1 MKQTTNNKSSRP
13 DSCQRGWRLFSIT
26 AAYFSCSE
34 VLKPYLFKYLETAAY
49 DKRRAYHGTAMVC
62 LQNLRKTLR
71 YGGRKNVPS
80 IEEIT
85 AITAGR
91 NSKRQMYRLPGG
103 TERVINTK
111 STSVV
116 QDIIEEICG
125 VINVRSEQEMEEYSL
140 YCIVEGDTFTMPLAR
155 EEYILDVTTELQ
167 KNQQVYYLIFCRSVW
182 HYSMRL
188 DNALYIEI
196 VFNQIAP
203 DYLEGLL
210 LVMPGEQISQDCV
223 VSFFSSFLF
232 VLYLLRKL
240 FTTILSRFPP
250 SPQYDIAKVA
260 ALLHRAADLD
270 HMPTMKET
278 KYLLPKPAL
287 SVRDIKPPQW
297 VNLVQSSWKEVEHL
311 KPSQAKAQVLGKTF
325 FCRGVS
331 PPCWANA

>member
-1 MKQTTNNKSSRP
+1 
-13 DSCQRGWRLFSIT
+13 
-26 AAYFSCSE
+26 
-34 VLKPYLFKYLETAAY
+34 
-49 DKRRAYHGTAMVC
+49 MVC

-116 QDIIEEICG
+116 QDIIEEICA

-223 VSFFSSFLF
+223 VSFSLASH
-232 VLYLLRKL
+232 
-240 FTTILSRFPP
+240 
-250 SPQYDIAKVA
+250 
-260 ALLHRAADLD
+260 LHL
-270 HMPTMKET
+270 KQQ
-278 KYLLPKPAL
+278 L
-287 SVRDIKPPQW
+287 SVDANGFFFRSCSTT
-297 VNLVQSSWKEVEHL
+297 LL
-311 KPSQAKAQVLGKTF
+311 KWQ
-325 FCRGVS
+325 
-331 PPCWANA
+331 PCFTELPI